1 MGDTR
6 QSPGASAPTGGGG
19 NGLRLK
25 GLGARLV
32 LAQVLV
38 AALLLGIAGVSR
50 ARSQEA
56 EARVLRVYDHRIL
69 PLHRLG
75 ELADS
80 FAVDFVDTVHKVSD
94 GSLTPSEGATR
105 LQRVRRD
112 ANRDW
117 REAERV
123 MTAPAERQLLNQARP
138 VLAEALHSLGL
149 AEAQMAAGDAAGL
162 ASWRRTELYSRVDP
176 LTARLTGQIA
186 GAMESAHAD
195 LVSLQAD
202 LNRTAR
208 QSTLAL
214 GLAGILAILAGVFV
228 ASRFVQSLRRVERVV
243 QGAAAGDL
251 SLRIALPGDDELSAM
266 AAHIDDMIDAI
277 QKSQSELSQQARAL
291 SRSEA
296 EARAASTAKSAFL
309 GNVSHELRTPLNVI
323 LGYAQALDHNRTL
336 PADVRHGL
344 MRIGEAGRH
353 LLDLIDDVIG
363 VARFDVGALLVKP
376 TAFSPAQLLSELS
389 RMLDE
394 RARTRGLQLVV
405 LATSE
410 LPPTIAADRRR
421 LLQILLN
428 LAGNA
433 LKFTPAGSVRVLMN
447 WHDERLRIEVRDTGP
462 GIAPSE
468 QSSLFQ
474 TFSQG
479 ELGRKSG
486 EGTGLGLHISREIAR
501 AMGGDITLESQL
513 GHGATFT
520 CEIDAPES
528 LSEPEQE
535 LERRGLRAPENHGLA
550 PMLVVDDRATNREV
564 LRELLRVIGFEA
576 DEAESGEEAL
586 AYLET
591 KRPSL
596 VWLDVKM
603 GGLDGIEVV
612 KRIREREQRENPS
625 GARLPVVVITASI
638 IDLDRARAAK
648 LGFDAWVP
656 KPFRTAAVLA
666 AIEELLPVKLIRD
679 PAPTGLA
686 SARATPSI
694 PPEPFDI
701 DGLNDAERT
710 HLSELLTLGDI
721 PEAAAWAKNLGPRAS
736 ALVAEITSFRTDGLL
751 ARLKHSTSAKLDV
764 QGTRQQ

>member
-6 QSPGASAPTGGGG
+6 QSPGPSAPAGGG

-25 GLGARLV
+25 GLGTRLV
-32 LAQVLV
+32 LAQLLV
-38 AALLLGIAGVSR
+38 AALLLAIAGVSR

-75 ELADS
+75 ELANS

-94 GSLTPSEGATR
+94 GSLTPAEGATR
-105 LQRVRRD
+105 LQAVRRG
-112 ANRDW
+112 ANRVW
-117 REAERV
+117 QEAERV
-123 MTAPAERQLLNQARP
+123 MTAPAERKLLNQARP
-138 VLAEALHSLGL
+138 VLAEALHSLAQ
-149 AEAQMAAGDAAGL
+149 AEAQMTAGDAAGL
-162 ASWRRTELYSRVDP
+162 ASWRRTELYSHVDP
-176 LTARLTGQIA
+176 LTARLTGQVA
-186 GAMESAHAD
+186 GAMEAAHAD

-208 QSTLAL
+208 HSTFAL
-214 GLAGILAILAGVFV
+214 GFAGILAILAGVFV
-228 ASRFVQSLRRVERVV
+228 ASRFVRSLRRVERVV

-251 SLRIALPGDDELSAM
+251 SLRIALPGDDELSTM
-266 AAHIDDMIDAI
+266 AAHIDDMIGAI

-353 LLDLIDDVIG
+353 LLELIDDVIG
-363 VARFDVGALLVKP
+363 VARVDVGALLVKP

-394 RARTRGLQLVV
+394 RARTRGLALVV

-421 LLQILLN
+421 LLQVLLN
-428 LAGNA
+428 LTGNA

-528 LSEPEQE
+528 LSEPEQA

-576 DEAESGEEAL
+576 DEAESGEAAL

-603 GGLDGIEVV
+603 AGMDGIEVV
-612 KRIREREQRENPS
+612 KRIREREQREQREQNPS

-638 IDLDRARAAK
+638 IDLDSARAAK

-666 AIEELLPVKLIRD
+666 AIEELLPVKLIHD
-679 PAPTGLA
+679 PAPTGPVA
-686 SARATPSI
+686 GATPST
-694 PPEPFDI
+694 PPETFDI

-721 PEAAAWAKNLGPRAS
+721 PEAAAWAKNLGPSAS
-736 ALVAEITSFRTDGLL
+736 PLVAEITSFRTDGLL
-751 ARLKHSTSAKLDV
+751 ARLKRSTSAKLDA
-764 QGTRQQ
+764 

>member
-1 MGDTR
+1 MRDGPESQRSTKA
-6 QSPGASAPTGGGG
+6 PLNPTG
-19 NGLRLK
+19 GLRLK
-25 GLGARLV
+25 GLGTRLV
-32 LAQVLV
+32 LAQLLV
-38 AALLLGIAGVSR
+38 AALLLGIAWVSR

-75 ELADS
+75 KLANS
-80 FAVDFVDTVHKVSD
+80 FAVDFVDTVHKVCD
-94 GSLTPSEGATR
+94 GSLSPADGAARLERVRGDATR
-105 LQRVRRD
+105 V
-112 ANRDW
+112 W
-117 REAERV
+117 HEAERV
-123 MTAPAERQLLNQARP
+123 MTAPAERKLLNQARP
-138 VLAEALHSLGL
+138 VLAEALHSLAQ
-149 AEAQMAAGDAAGL
+149 AEARMNASDVAGL
-162 ASWRRTELYSRVDP
+162 AAWRRTELYGHVDP
-176 LTARLTGQIA
+176 LTARLAGQIG
-186 GAMESAHAD
+186 GAMEAAHTD

-202 LNRTAR
+202 LNRTAL
-208 QSTLAL
+208 QSAL
-214 GLAGILAILAGVFV
+214 GLGFAGLLAVLAGVFV

-251 SLRIALPGDDELSAM
+251 SLRIALPGDDELSTM
-266 AAHIDDMIDAI
+266 AAHIDDMISAI
-277 QKSQSELSQQARAL
+277 QKSQGELSQQARAL

-336 PADVRHGL
+336 PDDVRHGL

-353 LLDLIDDVIG
+353 LLELIDDVIG
-363 VARFDVGALLVKP
+363 VARFDVGAMVVKP
-376 TAFSPAQLLSELS
+376 TAFSPAQLLKELS

-394 RARTRGLQLVV
+394 RARSRGLQLIV

-428 LAGNA
+428 LTGNA
-433 LKFTPAGSVRVLMN
+433 LKFTATGSVRVLVG
-447 WHDERLRIEVRDTGP
+447 WHDERLHIEVRDTGP
-462 GIAPSE
+462 GIAPGE
-468 QSSLFQ
+468 QASLFQ

-528 LSEPEQE
+528 LSEPEQA
-535 LERRGLRAPENHGLA
+535 LERRGQRAPADHGLA

-576 DEAESGEEAL
+576 DEAESGEAAL

-603 GGLDGIEVV
+603 GGMDGIEVV
-612 KRIREREQRENPS
+612 KRIREREERDQVT
-625 GARLPVVVITASI
+625 ARLPVVVITASI
-638 IDLDRARAAK
+638 IDLDSARAEK

-656 KPFRTAAVLA
+656 KPFRTASVLE
-666 AIEELLPVKLIRD
+666 AIERLLPVTLIRE
-679 PAPTGLA
+679 PAAPGTA
-686 SARATPSI
+686 KATPST
-694 PPEPFDI
+694 PPTPFDI
-701 DGLNDAERT
+701 RDLNEAERA

-721 PEAAAWAKNLGPRAS
+721 PEAAAWAKNLGSNAN

-751 ARLKHSTSAKLDV
+751 ARLKHSASAEAAA
-764 QGTRQQ
+764 QGTRKE

>member
-1 MGDTR
+1 
-6 QSPGASAPTGGGG
+6 
-19 NGLRLK
+19 
-25 GLGARLV
+25 V
-32 LAQVLV
+32 LAQLLV
-38 AALLLGIAGVSR
+38 AGLLLGIAWVSR

-75 ELADS
+75 ELANS

-94 GSLTPSEGATR
+94 GSLTPAEGATR
-105 LQRVRRD
+105 LGRVRSD
-112 ANRDW
+112 ATRVWQD
-117 REAERV
+117 AEQV
-123 MTAPAERQLLNQARP
+123 MTAPAERKLLNQARP
-138 VLAEALHSLGL
+138 VLAEALHALAQAEAKMNAGDTVGL
-149 AEAQMAAGDAAGL
+149 AA
-162 ASWRRTELYSRVDP
+162 WRRTELYSRVDP
-176 LTARLTGQIA
+176 LTARLVGQVG
-186 GAMESAHAD
+186 GAMEAAHAD

-202 LNRTAR
+202 LNRTAL
-208 QSTLAL
+208 QSAL
-214 GLAGILAILAGVFV
+214 GLGFAGLFAILAGVFV
-228 ASRFVQSLRRVERVV
+228 ATRFVLSLRRVERVV
-243 QGAAAGDL
+243 RGAAAGDL
-251 SLRIALPGDDELSAM
+251 SLRIALPGDDELSTM
-266 AAHIDDMIDAI
+266 AAHIDDMISAI
-277 QKSQSELSQQARAL
+277 QKSQSDLSQQALAL
-291 SRSEA
+291 ARSEA

-353 LLDLIDDVIG
+353 LLELIDDVIG

-389 RMLDE
+389 RMLGE

-405 LATSE
+405 LAASE

-428 LAGNA
+428 LTGNA
-433 LKFTPAGSVRVLMN
+433 LKFTPAGSVQVLMS
-447 WHDERLRIEVRDTGP
+447 WHDERLRVEVRDTGP
-462 GIAPSE
+462 GIAASE
-468 QSSLFQ
+468 QASLFQ
-474 TFSQG
+474 TFNQG

-513 GHGATFT
+513 GQGATFT

-528 LSEPEQE
+528 LSEPEQA
-535 LERRGLRAPENHGLA
+535 LERRGLRAPENHGLS

-564 LRELLRVIGFEA
+564 LRELLRVIGFET
-576 DEAESGEEAL
+576 DEADSGEAAL

-603 GGLDGIEVV
+603 GGMDGIEVV
-612 KRIREREQRENPS
+612 KRIREREAREGTP
-625 GARLPVVVITASI
+625 RLPVVVITASI
-638 IDLDRARAAK
+638 IDLDSARAEK

-656 KPFRTAAVLA
+656 KPFRAASVLA
-666 AIEELLPVKLIRD
+666 AIEELLPVTLLPD
-679 PAPTGLA
+679 PAQSSG
-686 SARATPSI
+686 SAKPTPSS
-694 PPEPFDI
+694 PPEPFDVG
-701 DGLNDAERT
+701 DLNHAERA
-710 HLSELLTLGDI
+710 HLRELLTLGDI
-721 PEAAAWAKNLGPRAS
+721 PEAAAWAKELGPRAS
-736 ALVAEITSFRTDGLL
+736 ALVAEIISFRTDGLL
-751 ARLKHSTSAKLDV
+751 ARLKHSASAQADAP
-764 QGTRQQ
+764 GTGQL